1 MKRVD
6 RSEILYS
13 KAAALSA
20 PTRYVLHIL
29 AALPILMFAGGFYA
43 LVLICDMKTSR
54 GTIVIIDLLLACLLV
69 NISLLWLLVSIPSI
83 PRTFTEMSSGKRVAM
98 MLAAIAMG
106 LLLKTLMGPQI
117 NKLDLIHAE
126 HCPARSPPST

>member
-6 RSEILYS
+6 RSEILYT
-13 KAAALSA
+13 KAAELSA
-20 PTRYVLHIL
+20 PTRYVLNIL

-43 LVLICDMKTSR
+43 LVLICDMKTPS

-69 NISLLWLLVSIPSI
+69 NLSLLWLLVSIPSI
-83 PRTFTEMSSGKRVAM
+83 PRTFTQMSSGKRVAM
-98 MLAAIAMG
+98 MFAAIAIG

-126 HCPARSPPST
+126 HCPARNLRSI